1 MNASNYIILIK
12 RTTFV
17 FNDDFL
23 LLLQDFKFRSVLFS
37 AFRKKKSSSK
47 SFRTSIRSSFGSS
60 RYRNQCSRLNG
71 SSDGYQHTRISS
83 SEHCEQINKTVESS
97 LRSVSESDRAS
108 SRNLI
113 VETGEVGEPCIC
125 DSKPGVVKEDK
136 CSRV

>member
-1 MNASNYIILIK
+1 MKNENRQLPKLLIFFK
-12 RTTFV
+12 LF
-17 FNDDFL
+17 
-23 LLLQDFKFRSVLFS
+23 QDFKFRSVLFS

-60 RYRNQCSRLNG
+60 RYRNQCSRING

-83 SEHCEQINKTVESS
+83 EHINKTVESS
-97 LRSVSESDRAS
+97 VRSISDSDRAS

-113 VETGEVGEPCIC
+113 VETGEVGGACIC
-125 DSKPGVVKEDK
+125 DSKPGEVKEDK

>member
-60 RYRNQCSRLNG
+60 RYRNQCTRLNG

-83 SEHCEQINKTVESS
+83 EHINKTVESS
-97 LRSVSESDRAS
+97 VRSVSDSDRAS

>member
-1 MNASNYIILIK
+1 MYASNYIILIK

-60 RYRNQCSRLNG
+60 RYRNQCTRLNG

-83 SEHCEQINKTVESS
+83 EHINKTVESS
-97 LRSVSESDRAS
+97 VRSVSDSDRAS

-113 VETGEVGEPCIC
+113 VETGDMGEPSIC

>member
-1 MNASNYIILIK
+1 MKNENQQLPKLLIFFK
-12 RTTFV
+12 LF
-17 FNDDFL
+17 
-23 LLLQDFKFRSVLFS
+23 QDFKFRSVLFS

-60 RYRNQCSRLNG
+60 RYRNQCSRING

-83 SEHCEQINKTVESS
+83 EHINKTVESS
-97 LRSVSESDRAS
+97 VRSISDSDRAS

-113 VETGEVGEPCIC
+113 VETGEVGGPGPCIC
-125 DSKPGVVKEDK
+125 DSKPGEVKEDK

>member
-1 MNASNYIILIK
+1 MSAIRFIILLK
-12 RTTFV
+12 RIYAGCDV
-17 FNDDFL
+17 FLSMF
-23 LLLQDFKFRSVLFS
+23 QDFKFRSVLFS

-60 RYRNQCSRLNG
+60 RYRNHCTRLNG

-83 SEHCEQINKTVESS
+83 EHINKTVESS
-97 LRSVSESDRAS
+97 VRSVCDSDRAS

-113 VETGEVGEPCIC
+113 VETGDSGDRGDPCVC
-125 DSKPGVVKEDK
+125 DSKPGEVKEDK

>member
-1 MNASNYIILIK
+1 MYASNYIILIK

-60 RYRNQCSRLNG
+60 RYRNQCTRLNG

-83 SEHCEQINKTVESS
+83 EHINKTVESS
-97 LRSVSESDRAS
+97 VRSVSDSDRAS

-113 VETGEVGEPCIC
+113 VETGDMGEPSIC
-125 DSKPGVVKEDK
+125 DSKPGVVKEEG

>member
-1 MNASNYIILIK
+1 MPAMNDMIYICTYYQRSN
-12 RTTFV
+12 TDV
-17 FNDDFL
+17 F

-60 RYRNQCSRLNG
+60 RYRNHGSRLNG
-71 SSDGYQHTRISS
+71 SSDGYLQHTRISS
-83 SEHCEQINKTVESS
+83 SEHINKTVESS
-97 LRSVSESDRAS
+97 VRSVSESDRAS